1 MFFYYPVLFTSSL
14 QKTIKSEYFRSNN
27 LIIFMPKS
35 TQLDFIMG
43 LLVETFIITI
53 SFPLSISSLMTCLK
67 SSSYSHFTIYYSLFP
82 LARLDIFGRHW
93 LHQLVSSRPRMTKV
107 LDWLDIFC
115 IAAHDS
121 FWFIYHGVSRSPS
134 HHFHLTF
141 LADFKLRDMSF
152 KFSSSPWRYLTF
164 FDDYGFF
171 KTLLDRRLIIIAT
184 CNFILWR
191 LLRLISSQMESSI

>member
-1 MFFYYPVLFTSSL
+1 
-14 QKTIKSEYFRSNN
+14 
-27 LIIFMPKS
+27 MPKS

-43 LLVETFIITI
+43 LLVETFIINI
-53 SFPLSISSLMTCLK
+53 SFSLSISSLMTCLK
-67 SSSYSHFTIYYSLFP
+67 SSSYSHFTIHYSLFP

-107 LDWLDIFC
+107 LDCLDIFC

-141 LADFKLRDMSF
+141 LADFKLRDMSLMSYR
-152 KFSSSPWRYLTF
+152 KIHRKISPIACLNNF
-164 FDDYGFF
+164 FYSKKKSLYAYNDV
-171 KTLLDRRLIIIAT
+171 
-184 CNFILWR
+184 
-191 LLRLISSQMESSI
+191 E